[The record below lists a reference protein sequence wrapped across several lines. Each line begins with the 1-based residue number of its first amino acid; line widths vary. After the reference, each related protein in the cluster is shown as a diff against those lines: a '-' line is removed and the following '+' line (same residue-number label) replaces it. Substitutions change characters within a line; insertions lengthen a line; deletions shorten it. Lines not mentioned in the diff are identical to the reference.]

1 MRRVKVSRY
10 TVAVRGRRRSLGRNW
25 KVSLLRGSL
34 RGGGGGRGDALRAVK
49 QRPRVQLV
57 AFERRH
63 EGHGVVVVRG
73 GVEATVERR
82 SDGNRVTSSF
92 ATVVFATEQS
102 LALLAKPLRL
112 VHHERLGGGGSLR
125 RLRGGGRGRGRVAL
139 RSLSGGDGGSGDLR
153 CGGDNRALPQRLSA
167 PSPLRVVLNLDVA
180 TVVRFGEGVLEAAAF
195 RVRADSVLFRG
206 FGGGLGPVK
215 VSLLRELATFLVSG
229 GFLDLLAFQTCRLL
243 L

>member
-1 MRRVKVSRY
+1 M
-10 TVAVRGRRRSLGRNW
+10 
-25 KVSLLRGSL
+25 
-34 RGGGGGRGDALRAVK
+34 
-49 QRPRVQLV
+49 QLV

-139 RSLSGGDGGSGDLR
+139 RSLSRGDGGRGDLR
-153 CGGDNRALPQRLSA
+153 CGRDNRALPQRLSA
-167 PSPLRVVLNLDVA
+167 PSSFRVVLNLDVA

-206 FGGGLGPVK
+206 FGGGLGPVF
-215 VSLLRELATFLVSG
+215 VSLLRELATFLSSG
-229 GFLDLLAFQTCRLL
+229 GFLDLLAFQTYRLL
-243 L
+243 LS

>member
-1 MRRVKVSRY
+1 MRVTR
-10 TVAVRGRRRSLGRNW
+10 
-25 KVSLLRGSL
+25 
-34 RGGGGGRGDALRAVK
+34 
-49 QRPRVQLV
+49 
-57 AFERRH
+57 FERRH

-92 ATVVFATEQS
+92 ATGFATEQS

-139 RSLSGGDGGSGDLR
+139 RRLSRGDGGRGDLR
-153 CGGDNRALPQRLSA
+153 CGRDNRALPQRLSA
-167 PSPLRVVLNLDVA
+167 PSSFRVVLNLDVA

-195 RVRADSVLFRG
+195 RVRGDSVLFRG
-206 FGGGLGPVK
+206 FGGGLGPVF
-215 VSLLRELATFLVSG
+215 VRLLRELATFLVSG
-229 GFLDLLAFQTCRLL
+229 GLFDLLAFQTSRLL